1 MSLRE
6 RLDTRYYPAWGPYS
20 KEHMGFSRRL
30 SDETG
35 ERLDCIV
42 VPGIYRGRVF
52 VPSAVWDAG
61 CLVDAAAVDLGA
73 VRMLHEMTETLSAEV
88 DWRTETTDIVT
99 ATVRFRNAS
108 SLPVSTCCH
117 ILFRLAPPRLKPG
130 SDEVRLSVAVPAGLA
145 DRWSAAADYV
155 DLFFARPGIR
165 DSLVYDGYRRGIE
178 PVQGSVRGVAVASGW
193 GADTG
198 DTMIAT
204 LHCAE
209 PGFRSLGIRY
219 SNASDT
225 SIRIRLKLFPSDE
238 SPGGADAHT
247 VEVALPPSD
256 GFQVSVLPL
265 SGPPESSCRLE
276 LETVSGAAGLC
287 LDGFFCFEDVR
298 EGILPDPCS
307 VGLPADRPAVS
318 QGIRSRDALELTY
331 AGGERFRLFRD
342 HRYDTVLRTV
352 ETRNL
357 DEVMAHLTH
366 NHVQLHIRD
375 KRYAPVPGLYE
386 PYYLDLFLRPLA
398 VEAGGE
404 LSFVFRIEGPDAASC
419 LETADFPRGG
429 TAPPYFTF
437 DGDPPE
443 PGIRHGADRLAAVAL
458 SNVVYPVQIRG
469 QYTCHTTPGRWWDSV
484 YTWDA
489 GFSGIGLSVFSPE
502 RARESLDTY
511 LGADK
516 DLHRAFLHHG
526 SPVPVQA
533 YLAKELMDQFP
544 GHENRTRDYRRL
556 LRYYEFLAGRG
567 GSSATNPF
575 RSKLRTTFAYFYNSG
590 GWDDYP
596 AQNMVHARGIAD
608 RVAPVVTNA
617 HLVRFARLLSGFAR
631 LLDDEQLPE
640 TVSADLE
647 EIMHALRAHAWDED
661 AKIFGYVE
669 HDETGQVIGVLR
681 APGGENANLGLDGL
695 SPLVTGALLSYER
708 DALIA
713 RLFSPDHMWTGIGIS
728 TVDVSA
734 SYARSDGYWNGAVW
748 MPHQWFMWKTCLDL
762 GLGSEAWKIARTA
775 LELWAREVQ
784 ESRRCYEH
792 FPLSTGR
799 GAGWHQFGGLSSPV
813 LNWYAAYYQPG
824 TVTVG
829 LDTWI
834 LRRSASQGVL
844 SLSLQVDESSE
855 SGVSTILICPDRGAA
870 TESNVILNGS
880 QIGFAVFGNAV
891 GVDLAPGAYELS
903 VSCVSRE
910 NGQASP
916 R

>member
-1 MSLRE
+1 MSLSE

-30 SDETG
+30 SDATG
-35 ERLDCIV
+35 QRLDCIV

-61 CLVDAAAVDLGA
+61 CLVDAATVDLSA
-73 VRMLHEMTETLSAEV
+73 VRMLHEMTDTLSAEV
-88 DWRTETTDIVT
+88 DWLSGPSDTVT
-99 ATVRFRNAS
+99 AAVRFRNSS

-117 ILFRLAPPRLKPG
+117 ILLRLAPPRLKPG
-130 SDEVRLSVAVPAGLA
+130 SDEVRLSVEVPEELT

-155 DLFFARPGIR
+155 DLFFARPRIR

-178 PVQGSVRGVAVASGW
+178 PVQGSVHGVAVASGW
-193 GADTG
+193 GATTG

-204 LHCAE
+204 LRCAE
-209 PGFRSLGIRY
+209 PGFRSLGVRY
-219 SNASDT
+219 RNASDT
-225 SIRIRLKLFPSDE
+225 DIRIRLKLFPSDE
-238 SPGGADAHT
+238 SPGVVDVQT
-247 VEVALPPSD
+247 VEVTLPPSD
-256 GFQVSVLPL
+256 GFQVSAVLL
-265 SGPPESSCRLE
+265 SGRPESACRLD

-287 LDGFFCFEDVR
+287 MDGFFCFDDVR
-298 EGILPDPCS
+298 EGIFPDPCS
-307 VGLPADRPAVS
+307 TGLPADRPAVS
-318 QGIRSRDALELTY
+318 QALTQRDALELTY
-331 AGGERFRLFRD
+331 SGGDRFRLFWD
-342 HRYDTVLRTV
+342 HRYDAMLRTV

-366 NHVQLHIRD
+366 NHVQLHVRD

-404 LSFVFRIEGPDAASC
+404 LSFDFRIDGPAVAACSQTAGHSRDA
-419 LETADFPRGG
+419 
-429 TAPPYFTF
+429 TAPRFF
-437 DGDPPE
+437 AFGGDPPE
-443 PGIRHGADRLAAVAL
+443 QGIRHGANRLAAVAL

-469 QYTCHTTPGRWWDSV
+469 QYMCHTTPGRWWDSV

-489 GFSGIGLSVFSPE
+489 GFSGIGLSVVSPE

-511 LGADK
+511 LGADE
-516 DLHRAFLHHG
+516 DPHRAFLHHG
-526 SPVPVQA
+526 SLVPVQA
-533 YLAKELMDQFP
+533 YLAKELMDLFP

-556 LRYYEFLAGRG
+556 LRYYDFLVGRG

-575 RSKLRTTFAYFYNSG
+575 RSSLRTTFAYFYNSG

-596 AQNMVHARGIAD
+596 AQSMVHARGIAD

-617 HLVRFARLLSGFAR
+617 HIVRFARLLSGFAR
-631 LLDDEQLPE
+631 LLDDEQLPD
-640 TVSADLE
+640 TVADDLE
-647 EIMHALRAHAWDED
+647 EIMRALREHAWDED
-661 AKIFGYVE
+661 AKVFGYVE
-669 HDETGQVIGVLR
+669 HDEAGQAIGVLR
-681 APGGENANLGLDGL
+681 ASNGENANLGLDGL
-695 SPLVTGALLSYER
+695 SPLVTGSLLSHER

-734 SYARSDGYWNGAVW
+734 SYALNDGYWNGAVW

-762 GLGSEAWKIARTA
+762 GLGSEAWRIARTA

-813 LNWYAAYYQPG
+813 LNWYAAYYQPE

-834 LRRSASQGVL
+834 RRRSASRGVL

-855 SGVSTILICPDRGAA
+855 SGASTILICPGYGAA
-870 TESNVILNGS
+870 TESQVILNGS
-880 QIGFAVFGNAV
+880 RIGFAVYGNAV
-891 GVDLAPGAYELS
+891 GVDLAPGAHELS